1 MTGTGCELLFLRFVL
16 ANATDL
22 QSVTVSFNLYFIEE
36 EEEDSRMCYF
46 LHTLL
51 GDGTWTACEDE
62 GFDKPY
68 KCSGRHLHEL
78 RDGCVIAECMHL
90 LLNIIYAS

>member
-1 MTGTGCELLFLRFVL
+1 MERGLPLRMRILISPISVVSCISGRLLHLQFVL

-22 QSVTVSFNLYFIEE
+22 QSVTVSFSLYLI

-62 GFDKPY
+62 DFDKPY
-68 KCSGRHLHEL
+68 ECSKL
-78 RDGCVIAECMHL
+78 
-90 LLNIIYAS
+90 YKWTPSP